1 MSVKGVIV
9 AAGYGTRFLPV
20 TRVVAKELLP
30 VVDRPALDLVV
41 EELVS
46 AGVTEVLLI
55 SSRRKRAVE
64 DWFDHDMELEAVFR
78 REGADAKLA
87 KAQPPPVNVTVV
99 RQQEMRGTGHALLL
113 AREFAGDDPVV
124 VCFPDDL
131 FGAPNLTSQLIARHE
146 ETGGSVLAAKDL
158 TGQDVSRYGVMDVS
172 GEAGALMLK
181 GIVEKPPA
189 GTEPSHLVSLG
200 RYLYTPDLFPLLAE
214 GWARFEGKEFYPMD
228 ALCTLAERGRVA
240 VEVVSSP
247 HYDTGAPLGYL
258 KTVIEHG
265 LAHEAFGPELEA
277 WLRQRL
283 R

>member
-1 MSVKGVIV
+1 M
-9 AAGYGTRFLPV
+9 R
-20 TRVVAKELLP
+20 
-30 VVDRPALDLVV
+30 RPTGR
-41 EELVS
+41 S
-46 AGVTEVLLI
+46 
-55 SSRRKRAVE
+55 
-64 DWFDHDMELEAVFR
+64 MEMGIEM
-78 REGADAKLA
+78 GASMK
-87 KAQPPPVNVTVV
+87 T
-99 RQQEMRGTGHALLL
+99 
-113 AREFAGDDPVV
+113 
-124 VCFPDDL
+124 
-131 FGAPNLTSQLIARHE
+131 
-146 ETGGSVLAAKDL
+146 AAKDPLDNTFDDPMRPTPLVLGAHDLGTL
-158 TGQDVSRYGVMDVS
+158 TDKVC
-172 GEAGALMLK
+172 